1 MTVWCYSP
9 ALGLIFMICNKKQP
23 GIGEQGLGSEMS
35 NLVNSFSSSLV
46 LAGNNNAYCWYATLT
61 FSHLGAIRTDIIPM
75 EQTRNP
81 RESMVWVGV
90 SGLDWARTL
99 PNFTSVIIFSSFSK
113 LPFLHASNQGLMFYR
128 LLFWCNSMTFCG
140 LVGHKIPVLNVCDV
154 NFKHCRLR
162 RQWNMCFSDGR

>member
-61 FSHLGAIRTDIIPM
+61 FSHLGTIRADIIPM

-81 RESMVWVGV
+81 KESRVWVGGQWP
-90 SGLDWARTL
+90 GLGSNT
-99 PNFTSVIIFSSFSK
+99 PKFHFSDH
-113 LPFLHASNQGLMFYR
+113 LHFLSSHFFMLQIKALMFYR

-140 LVGHKIPVLNVCDV
+140 LVGHKIPVLNVRGI